1 MSHTQNVFAAC
12 LLVAITSVS
21 ASAQP
26 AKPDHAAQPPAKA
39 EKPTG
44 DDKKAEA
51 PQGARVG
58 EAYPLSTCP
67 ISGGKLGSMGDPI
80 VKLYDGREVRFCCKS
95 CPPKFEKD
103 LAKSLAALDEAIIK
117 DQAPLYPLKSSVVS
131 GKALPEKPVEF
142 VYGNRLV
149 RVAGDDEKGAFM
161 KEPARF
167 IGELDKAAIDAQAK
181 DYPLKKC
188 AVSGEEL
195 GSMGKPVDVVVG
207 GRLVRLCCKSCKKD
221 VLNDPAKFIAAVD
234 SERKSH

>member
-1 MSHTQNVFAAC
+1 MSQPKNVLSAC
-12 LLVAITSVS
+12 LLVAISS
-21 ASAQP
+21 FAASAQQDLP
-26 AKPDHAAQPPAKA
+26 AQPPAETA
-39 EKPTG
+39 RP
-44 DDKKAEA
+44 
-51 PQGARVG
+51 PQGDNKKPEPPQAARVG
-58 EAYPLSTCP
+58 EAYPLATCP

-103 LAKSLAALDEAIIK
+103 LSKSLAALDEAIIK
-117 DQAPLYPLKSSVVS
+117 DQAPLYPLKTSVVS

-149 RVAGDDEKGAFM
+149 RVASEEEKTAFM
-161 KEPARF
+161 KEPAKL
-167 IGELDKAAIDAQAK
+167 IGELDKAATDAQVK

-188 AVSGEEL
+188 VVSGEDL

-234 SERKSH
+234 SESRGR

>member
-1 MSHTQNVFAAC
+1 MMQTKNVLAAC
-12 LLVAITSVS
+12 LLVAIISVS

-26 AKPDHAAQPPAKA
+26 VKPDQAAQPPAKA
-39 EKPTG
+39 EKPKG

-103 LAKSLAALDEAIIK
+103 LAKSLESLDEAIIK
-117 DQAPLYPLKSSVVS
+117 DQAPLYPLKTSVVS

-149 RVAGDDEKGAFM
+149 RVAGDDEKTVFM
-161 KEPARF
+161 KEPAKF
-167 IGELDKAAIDAQAK
+167 IDELDKAVVEAQLK
-181 DYPLKKC
+181 DYPQKKC
-188 AVSGEEL
+188 VVSGEEL

-207 GRLVRLCCKSCKKD
+207 GRLVRVCCKSCKKD
-221 VLNDPAKFIAAVD
+221 VLKEPARFIVAVYGE
-234 SERKSH
+234 SSGR